1 MAATSRACAGPA
13 GLAAG
18 VYASTGAEAEEE
30 ARFVFTFIGAR
41 PRTAWLN
48 GVVDCDEH
56 GFVLTGP
63 DLLRAGNPPAS

>member
-1 MAATSRACAGPA
+1 M
-13 GLAAG
+13 
-18 VYASTGAEAEEE
+18 YASTGAEAEEE